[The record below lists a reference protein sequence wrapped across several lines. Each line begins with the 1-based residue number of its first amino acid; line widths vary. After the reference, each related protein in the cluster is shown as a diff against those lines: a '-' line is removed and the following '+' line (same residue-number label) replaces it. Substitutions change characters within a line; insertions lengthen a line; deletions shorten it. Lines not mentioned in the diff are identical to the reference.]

1 MLCVNV
7 THFEAKDISPKCLSV
22 ALRFVCKWL
31 NPGTFIGYCFFAF
44 TWQITCPVS
53 VSFSARNWH
62 LTILFGDNW
71 RQTEIDV
78 FCSVFRVLQ
87 VTLQQQRTQ
96 TMAQGKMWV
105 MVLEIL
111 LYFYDQR
118 TSTWLSPLWQL
129 IGCALK

>member
-1 MLCVNV
+1 MLCVHV
-7 THFEAKDISPKCLSV
+7 TRFEAKDIMPKCLSV

-31 NPGTFIGYCFFAF
+31 NSGTFIGYCFFGF

-62 LTILFGDNW
+62 LTILFRDNW

-87 VTLQQQRTQ
+87 VTFQQQKTQ
-96 TMAQGKMWV
+96 TKAQGKMWV
-105 MVLEIL
+105 MVWEIL

-118 TSTWLSPLWQL
+118 TNTWLSPLWQL